1 MNKKHFYI
9 SCVILCFFIILS
21 FMFYIGQ
28 EKYQSSRDIDLQN
41 AIMREKFERSYRSAD
56 NVCFAQRKSIFITKS
71 SRTAIVDY
79 RILNVIKGTAI
90 TVGDRLLLQYWN
102 DSSSSMFDLFVS
114 DEFKEFALIFISSDT
129 FTLQSKIGDERIYRV
144 IGDGF
149 ITYFPRSREGK
160 ALNEFLN
167 KLSLDDGNNLQ
178 KMIDN
183 MEIDECSFALR
194 KRK

>member
-1 MNKKHFYI
+1 
-9 SCVILCFFIILS
+9 
-21 FMFYIGQ
+21 MFYIGQ

-56 NVCFAQRKSIFITKS
+56 NVCFAQRKSIFIAKS

-114 DEFKEFALIFISSDT
+114 DEFKEFALIFISSDS